1 MILALRTFTAATDKE
16 DIVKANALQDQVK
29 VSQANVGSF
38 DVPER
43 DMDSLLRVRGALAV
57 LASTVS
63 DTREFFGDRSKLDPL
78 KFKMGTAAGWGG
90 NPKEAAIYFS
100 HTPAMNDGKVMRKA
114 ARPKALADLGRAHEH
129 KRIEPQAGQF
139 FADLPQLLR
148 EPFGQIR
155 QTRSIVDK
163 SDVAERD
170 RGCCSG
176 HCGVLSR
183 RGTRAAMVLS
193 GRSGLKDGG

>member
-1 MILALRTFTAATDKE
+1 MAATDKE
-16 DIVKANALQDQVK
+16 DIAKANALQDQVK

-38 DVPER
+38 DVLEW

-100 HTPAMNDGKVMRKA
+100 HTPAMNDGKT
-114 ARPKALADLGRAHEH
+114 P
-129 KRIEPQAGQF
+129 
-139 FADLPQLLR
+139 
-148 EPFGQIR
+148 
-155 QTRSIVDK
+155 
-163 SDVAERD
+163 
-170 RGCCSG
+170 
-176 HCGVLSR
+176 
-183 RGTRAAMVLS
+183 
-193 GRSGLKDGG
+193 